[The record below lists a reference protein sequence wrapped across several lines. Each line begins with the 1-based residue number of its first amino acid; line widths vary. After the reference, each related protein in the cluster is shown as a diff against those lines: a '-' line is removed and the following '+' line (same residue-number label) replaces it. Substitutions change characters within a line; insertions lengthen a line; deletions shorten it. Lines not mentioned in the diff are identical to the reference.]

1 MYFINEV
8 LSNSKAHY
16 PRVQKLLYAV
26 LITKCK
32 LWHYFDAHP
41 MVVMS
46 SSGLWDVINNQ
57 ESTSRIAKWGLN
69 LMGLDITYT
78 PYIMIR
84 SHVLADFMVEWTMEQ
99 ASTAPIKAEYR
110 TMYFNCSL
118 TLNGPGTR
126 VLLIYPSGD
135 KLRYAL

>member
-1 MYFINEV
+1 M
-8 LSNSKAHY
+8 
-16 PRVQKLLYAV
+16 
-26 LITKCK
+26 LIAKSK
-32 LWHYFDAHP
+32 LWYHFNGHP
-41 MVVMS
+41 MVVVS
-46 SSGLWDVINNQ
+46 SRGLGDVINIR

-110 TMYFNCSL
+110 TMHFDSSL
-118 TLNGPGTR
+118 TLEGVDTGSSS
-126 VLLIYPSGD
+126 YPPV
-135 KLRYAL
+135 ATN

>member
-1 MYFINEV
+1 
-8 LSNSKAHY
+8 
-16 PRVQKLLYAV
+16 
-26 LITKCK
+26 
-32 LWHYFDAHP
+32 
-41 MVVMS
+41 
-46 SSGLWDVINNQ
+46 
-57 ESTSRIAKWGLN
+57 
-69 LMGLDITYT
+69 MGLDITYT
-78 PYIMIR
+78 PCTTIK
-84 SHVLADFMVEWTMEQ
+84 SQVLADFVAEWIEEQ